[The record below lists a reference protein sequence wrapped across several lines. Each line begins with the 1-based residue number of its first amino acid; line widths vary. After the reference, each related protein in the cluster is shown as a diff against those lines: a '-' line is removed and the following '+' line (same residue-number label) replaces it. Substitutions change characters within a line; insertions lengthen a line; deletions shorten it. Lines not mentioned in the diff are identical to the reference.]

1 MLVKRE
7 FGSVHDFSRLVNL
20 SNGFPKVLHLTLI
33 QSRMKNYIRKIQ
45 TRKMWQP
52 YLHNYTLAEYYLW
65 NKYLSLMYNVHEGI
79 IILCK
84 KVLVPYSIISIYLHN
99 HLCIAPCIA
108 WIVAHARDP
117 SGVIHAVRNWRIRL
131 VEMSA
136 THPPQH
142 VVNKL
147 LSEVV
152 SRTQPLNTDPST
164 LTPESQMKGKN
175 MKDNQ
180 ADLNV
185 MGSGK
190 CFGKCWHLHLRKI
203 YEPLIYLS
211 PFYLFFIKINN
222 IRPFC

>member
-1 MLVKRE
+1 
-7 FGSVHDFSRLVNL
+7 
-20 SNGFPKVLHLTLI
+20 
-33 QSRMKNYIRKIQ
+33 
-45 TRKMWQP
+45 
-52 YLHNYTLAEYYLW
+52 
-65 NKYLSLMYNVHEGI
+65 MYNVHEGI

-84 KVLVPYSIISIYLHN
+84 KVIVPHSIISIYLHN

-164 LTPESQMKGKN
+164 LTPEAQMKGKN
-175 MKDNQ
+175 MKDNW
-180 ADLNV
+180 ADIKV
-185 MGSGK
+185 VGSGK
-190 CFGKCWHLHLRKI
+190 CSGKCWYI
-203 YEPLIYLS
+203 YMWDKKLCHVFVTI
-211 PFYLFFIKINN
+211 LFIFTQ
-222 IRPFC
+222 R

>member
-1 MLVKRE
+1 
-7 FGSVHDFSRLVNL
+7 
-20 SNGFPKVLHLTLI
+20 
-33 QSRMKNYIRKIQ
+33 
-45 TRKMWQP
+45 
-52 YLHNYTLAEYYLW
+52 
-65 NKYLSLMYNVHEGI
+65 MYNVHEGI

-84 KVLVPYSIISIYLHN
+84 KVIVPHSIISIYLHN

-164 LTPESQMKGKN
+164 LTPEAQMKGKN
-175 MKDNQ
+175 MKDNWV
-180 ADLNV
+180 DIKV
-185 MGSGK
+185 VGSGK
-190 CFGKCWHLHLRKI
+190 CSGKCWYI
-203 YEPLIYLS
+203 YIWDKKLCHVFVTI
-211 PFYLFFIKINN
+211 LFIFTQ
-222 IRPFC
+222 R

>member
-1 MLVKRE
+1 MAAIC
-7 FGSVHDFSRLVNL
+7 
-20 SNGFPKVLHLTLI
+20 T
-33 QSRMKNYIRKIQ
+33 
-45 TRKMWQP
+45 
-52 YLHNYTLAEYYLW
+52 YTLAEYYLW
-65 NKYLSLMYNVHEGI
+65 NKYLGHGCTMYHEGI

-84 KVLVPYSIISIYLHN
+84 KVIVPYSIVNIYLHN
-99 HLCIAPCIA
+99 HLCIAPCVT

-164 LTPESQMKGKN
+164 LTPEAQMKGKK
-175 MKDNQ
+175 MKNK
-180 ADLNV
+180 LL
-185 MGSGK
+185 G
-190 CFGKCWHLHLRKI
+190 WH
-203 YEPLIYLS
+203 
-211 PFYLFFIKINN
+211 
-222 IRPFC
+222 

>member
-1 MLVKRE
+1 
-7 FGSVHDFSRLVNL
+7 
-20 SNGFPKVLHLTLI
+20 
-33 QSRMKNYIRKIQ
+33 
-45 TRKMWQP
+45 
-52 YLHNYTLAEYYLW
+52 
-65 NKYLSLMYNVHEGI
+65 MYHEGI

-84 KVLVPYSIISIYLHN
+84 KVIVPYSIVNIYLHN
-99 HLCIAPCIA
+99 HLCIAPCVT

-164 LTPESQMKGKN
+164 LTPEAQMKGKK
-175 MKDNQ
+175 MKNK
-180 ADLNV
+180 LL
-185 MGSGK
+185 G
-190 CFGKCWHLHLRKI
+190 WH
-203 YEPLIYLS
+203 
-211 PFYLFFIKINN
+211 
-222 IRPFC
+222 